1 MKLKEFLVPQPT
13 RKIPTWYDRFV
24 ATLDEAD
31 KKYFD
36 ECLANRAFTAVYL
49 SKKLRELGHNVS
61 ESAIYRYRKA
71 NNL

>member
-1 MKLKEFLVPQPT
+1 MSLKDFLVPQPT
-13 RKIPTWYDRFV
+13 KKIQTWYDRFV

-49 SKKLRELGHNVS
+49 SKKLRELEHDVS
-61 ESAIYRYRKA
+61 ESAIHRYRKA
-71 NNL
+71 NNI